1 MAVKTPGRLH
11 VVLLALALATATA
24 GANTPQLT
32 PHQQDLSSV
41 RKEIRSLKRDIAQKE
56 ADRKEAQDALR
67 ESERALK
74 ATHQALGELARK
86 RKDSGA
92 RLAELTR
99 ELEATRDST
108 LDLKTRIADIL
119 RRQYR
124 GGHHDALRLALNEG
138 DPNRNARDLAYYR
151 HIARAQ
157 QALVARLLEQE
168 QALAQL
174 ADEIG
179 RELARLGL
187 QSHLAESQQDKL
199 QQAREE
205 KQQETQALTSE
216 IRSKQGTLTKL
227 QQDERRLSS
236 LIAQINRQIEAQR
249 REAARKR
256 AEERKARELAR
267 QQENARRRELAAE
280 AKRQGKT
287 LPAEQTRQIAAEPVD
302 SVADASL
309 SGKAFRSL
317 QGRMKLPVAG
327 SLAGRYG
334 SARQEGS
341 SWKGLFIRTT
351 PGQAVRA
358 VADGNI
364 VYADALRG
372 FGNAVIIDHGGNY
385 MTVYTGLS
393 SIGRS
398 SGQRV
403 SAGDPVGLTGS
414 LDSGETGLY
423 FELRHMGR
431 PINPQSWMR

>member
-11 VVLLALALATATA
+11 VVLLALAAATAS
-24 GANTPQLT
+24 ANTPQLA

-86 RKDSGA
+86 RQDSGA
-92 RLAELTR
+92 RLAALTR

-179 RELARLGL
+179 RELERLGL

-205 KQQETQALTSE
+205 KQQQTQALTSE

-287 LPAEQTRQIAAEPVD
+287 LPAEQTRPIAAEPVD

-341 SWKGLFIRTT
+341 SWKGLFIRTA

-358 VADGNI
+358 VADGSI

-403 SAGDPVGLTGS
+403 SAGDTVGLTGS